1 MCLRSD
7 TWIQGAGAPMG
18 GQVRRPRLP
27 RGQFRGFQNVS
38 IWNGSS
44 HKANLVL
51 AHPTGLPVDEPWYL
65 ISNAAPTLDLVWSY
79 AERFCC
85 ELLFRDQ
92 KSGLVQLESR
102 GLRNPERID
111 PPLLVVAVAVL
122 ASSLQGYALSIEG
135 LRRQLDPHWRRGR
148 SFVRIGLAS
157 LLQFVANATAT
168 IPGLVAD
175 PTATTGSMH
184 PKPRRASTT
193 ETAVVYMN

>member
-7 TWIQGAGAPMG
+7 TWIQDAGAPMD
-18 GQVRRPRLP
+18 GQIRRPQLP

-38 IWNGSS
+38 IWNGAS

-51 AHPTGLPVDEPWYL
+51 AHPKGLPVDEPWYL

-85 ELLFRDQ
+85 EQLFRDQ
-92 KSGLVQLESR
+92 KSGLVQLECS

-111 PPLLVVAVAVL
+111 RPLLVVAVAVL

-157 LLQFVANATAT
+157 LQQFVANATAT

-184 PKPRRASTT
+184 PKPRSASPT
-193 ETAVVYMN
+193 ETGVVYMN